1 MNKVPSQTLTNM
13 NNKTNK
19 GNKMKKT
26 LLSLLIAI
34 SVGTAIITPSNAGWS
49 NGPAG
54 LFYCNNNGGCTKY

>member
-1 MNKVPSQTLTNM
+1 MNKISSETLTNM

-19 GNKMKKT
+19 GDKMRKT
-26 LLSLLIAI
+26 LLSLLIVI
-34 SVGTAIITPSNAGWS
+34 SVGTALATPSNAGWS